1 VIATPEVLI
10 FLRAGFPAQTIKL
23 EMKMHFT
30 LVLIL
35 FTAIICAQNDVLAE
49 KSQRAKQATLAGDY
63 ATAVKLY
70 RELVAALPAN
80 PGLRLNLGL
89 TLEKSGQP
97 AAAIPE
103 LERATKAEPNFAPAW
118 FLLGLAYQ
126 QLGQPKKAI
135 VPLRKSVGLDDRNV
149 DAHFELA
156 DAALAAGESQEAA
169 KEFQIVADRRPEL
182 AKAWQ
187 GLGLAYVTLGDLKRA
202 EQCFGRVA
210 ALPDSPEIHE
220 LLAESDQRL
229 GRRVEAVEEWRKAVA
244 LAPND
249 LRLQGRLAESLVRD
263 RKYDEA
269 ERILQ
274 PLAAAHPDNGDW
286 QYLMG
291 DVLFEQRRADAALP
305 HLMAAERLMSGHL
318 PTFEVLG
325 RVYLALDQPDKAVR
339 YLEKARALD
348 DGSISFALSTAYRR
362 LGREAEAKAA
372 LARYR
377 ELSLGVKR

>member
-1 VIATPEVLI
+1 MRNLVLI
-10 FLRAGFPAQTIKL
+10 FGLALGWSQTQDDL
-23 EMKMHFT
+23 
-30 LVLIL
+30 
-35 FTAIICAQNDVLAE
+35 LAA

-70 RELVAALPAN
+70 RELVAALPEN

-103 LERATKAEPNFAPAW
+103 LERATKVQPNFAPAW

-135 VPLRKSVGLDDRNV
+135 APLRKAVALDDGNT

-156 DAALAAGESQEAA
+156 DASLAAGDAPAAA
-169 KEFQIVADRRPEL
+169 KEFQIVADRRSEL

-187 GLGLAYVTLGDLKRA
+187 GLGLAQVALGNLKMA
-202 EQCFGRVA
+202 EQSFGRVA

-220 LLAESDQRL
+220 LLAESDQRM
-229 GRRVEAVEEWRKAVA
+229 GKRVEAVDEWRKAVA

-249 LRLQGRLAESLVRD
+249 SRLQGRLAESLVRD
-263 RKYDEA
+263 RKFEEA
-269 ERILQ
+269 EKLLE
-274 PLAAAHPDNGDW
+274 PLVALHGNNGEW
-286 QYLMG
+286 RYLLG
-291 DVLFEQRRADAALP
+291 DVLFEQRRAEEALP
-305 HLMAAERLMSGHL
+305 HLMLAEKLMPGHL

-325 RVYLALDQPDKAVR
+325 RVYLALDQPAKAAG

-348 DGSISFALSTAYRR
+348 DGAISFALSTAYKR

-377 ELSLGVKR
+377 ELSQTHPH

>member
-1 VIATPEVLI
+1 M
-10 FLRAGFPAQTIKL
+10 R
-23 EMKMHFT
+23 FT

-35 FTAIICAQNDVLAE
+35 SAVMASAQDDVLAA

-80 PGLRLNLGL
+80 PGLRMNLGL

-97 AAAIPE
+97 ATAIPE
-103 LERATKAEPNFAPAW
+103 LERVTKTEPNFAPAW

-135 VPLRKSVGLDDRNV
+135 VPLRKSVGLDDTNV

-156 DAALAAGESQEAA
+156 DAALAAGEPQEAA

-187 GLGLAYVTLGDLKRA
+187 GLGLAHVALGNLKLA

-220 LLAESDQRL
+220 LLAESDQRV

-244 LAPND
+244 LAPSD
-249 LRLQGRLAESLVRD
+249 SRLQGRLAESLVRD
-263 RKYDEA
+263 RKYDDA

-274 PLAAAHPDNGDW
+274 PLVAAHENNGEW

-291 DVLFEQRRADAALP
+291 DVLFEQRKADAALP
-305 HLMAAERLMSGHL
+305 HLVAAERLMPGHL

-348 DGSISFALSTAYRR
+348 DGAISFALSTAYRR

-372 LARYR
+372 LARYQ
-377 ELSLGVKR
+377 ELSRSAK

>member
-1 VIATPEVLI
+1 
-10 FLRAGFPAQTIKL
+10 
-23 EMKMHFT
+23 MKMRFT

-35 FTAIICAQNDVLAE
+35 FIAIVSAQGQDNDSLAE

-63 ATAVKLY
+63 VTAVKLY
-70 RELVAALPAN
+70 RELVVALPAN
-80 PGLRLNLGL
+80 PGLRMNLGL

-103 LERATKAEPNFAPAW
+103 LERVTKAEPNFAAAW

-135 VPLRKSVGLDDRNV
+135 IPLRKSVGLDDTNL

-156 DAALAAGESQEAA
+156 DAALASSELQEAA

-187 GLGLAYVTLGDLKRA
+187 GLGLAYVASGNLKLA
-202 EQCFGRVA
+202 EQCFGKVA

-229 GRRVEAVEEWRKAVA
+229 GRRVEAVEEWRQAVV

-249 LRLQGRLAESLVRD
+249 LRLQGRLAESLLRN
-263 RKYDEA
+263 RKYDES
-269 ERILQ
+269 ERVLQ
-274 PLAAAHPDNGDW
+274 PLVASHEDNGEW
-286 QYLMG
+286 RYLMG
-291 DVLFEQRRADAALP
+291 DALFEQRKADAALP
-305 HLMAAERLMSGHL
+305 HLMAAERLMPGHL

-325 RVYLALDQPDKAVR
+325 RVYLALDQPDRAVR

-348 DGSISFALSTAYRR
+348 DGAISFALSTAYRR

-377 ELSLGVKR
+377 QLSLGGKR